1 MPGLQTETTAVLDAD
16 GCRVRVRQMCTYLFL
31 DASASVIN
39 IYNTILTTTKK
50 KGNDTT
56 SISYSCIRA
65 LDESQTHKQS
75 DKSNSYSH
83 KLLML
88 Q

>member
-56 SISYSCIRA
+56 SVSYSCIRA

-75 DKSNSYSH
+75 DKSNSY
-83 KLLML
+83 
-88 Q
+88 